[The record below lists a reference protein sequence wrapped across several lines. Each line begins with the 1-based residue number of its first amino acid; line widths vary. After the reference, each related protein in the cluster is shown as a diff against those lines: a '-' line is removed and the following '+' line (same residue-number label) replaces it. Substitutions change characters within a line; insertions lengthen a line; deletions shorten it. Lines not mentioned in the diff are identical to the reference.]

1 MSVIVFVVA
10 AAARRAMGF
19 EVTDALEGLLDPLLE
34 GLFDPLLEG
43 LLEGLLDRLP
53 DEWVLD

>member
-19 EVTDALEGLLDPLLE
+19 EVTDALEGL
-34 GLFDPLLEG
+34 FDPLLEG